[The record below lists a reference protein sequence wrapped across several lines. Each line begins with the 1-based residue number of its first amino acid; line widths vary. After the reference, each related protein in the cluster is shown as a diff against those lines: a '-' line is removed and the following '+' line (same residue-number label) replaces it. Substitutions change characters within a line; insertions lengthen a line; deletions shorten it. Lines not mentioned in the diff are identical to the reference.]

1 MALSTFRTSV
11 AKSSYHLLL
20 SGVCA
25 DMIGFTEPYIEKA
38 KIKFNVTKNHRHE
51 VRNIKPNYLQ
61 YGGMMLIPINKKD
74 IVELIPLL
82 QSMVAASQ
90 KVNNGNTDFARE
102 RALIDML
109 EVQASEALV
118 AVVDDV
124 AGRFYCQCE

>member
-11 AKSSYHLLL
+11 AKSSYHPLL

-25 DMIGFTEPYIEKA
+25 DMIGFTNDYIERA
-38 KIKFNVTKNHRHE
+38 KIKFKVAKNHRHE
-51 VRNIKPNYLQ
+51 VQNIKPEHLQ

-90 KVNNGNTDFARE
+90 KVGNGDTDFARH

-109 EVQASEALV
+109 EVQSSEALI